1 MGLYRCLSTVSNT
14 HMLPKVVII
23 ILLFHVSVA
32 ISLRQP
38 ADCKDE
44 ESSALL
50 QFKES
55 FIIDR
60 SASGYDGAYPK
71 VLSWKQNNS
80 CCSWDGIE
88 CDQSTG
94 YVIGLDLSSSCLY
107 GSINSNSTLFRLV
120 NLQSLNLADNNF
132 NYSEIPTTI
141 RNLPKLRY
149 LNLSASVFSGQVPSE
164 VSQLSKLSSLD
175 LSLNLDGVS
184 IDGLLTLNP
193 SYLASLVHNLTRL
206 ENLYLGYINISSKIP
221 QSMANLSFLTS
232 LSLRNCQLFGEFP
245 VRIFQL
251 QNLKLLSV
259 RNNPDLTGYLPEFN
273 QSSPLSSL
281 VLAGTRFSEN
291 LPSSIQKLDSLEELN
306 VGGCNFSEGL
316 VPSFLGKL
324 RQLTYLDISK
334 NNYGGPIPDSLA
346 NLTQLTVFRI
356 GTSHLTG
363 PIPSWLGNFS
373 KLIYLDFSYN
383 RLNGSIPQT
392 FSNLINLEILYLQYN
407 DLSGTVE
414 FQMFENLQN
423 LYQLHLNGNNLQFL
437 TESTIVN
444 ASVPQFTILGLS
456 SCNIREFPSF
466 LRYQQNLQKLYLAEN
481 KLYGQVPKWMWN
493 MSIDTLM
500 YLDIDQNFLTGFE
513 QPPVVLPWVNLR
525 FLKLS
530 SNMFHGPLPIPPP
543 SILGYEIQDNKLKG
557 EVSPEICN
565 LSSIQALD
573 LSNNNLSGVL
583 PHCIGNFS
591 DRLILLLLANNS
603 FQGILPQT
611 YSKKSNLR
619 MIDVSYNQLQGQL
632 PRSLANC
639 VMLETLILSDNKF
652 QDVFPSWLV
661 TLPEL
666 KVLAMRHNGFHGVI
680 GKPENNNGFLN
691 LRILDLSFNNFRGEF
706 LSEYI
711 FSEYAMRSNITVN
724 QSTYMKTN
732 ITYDAGGGA
741 ITLDYGYTITIA
753 NKGADRYYS
762 KIQEA
767 FAAIDVSSNKFEG
780 KIDELIG
787 NLKGLR
793 SLNVSNNIFTGE
805 IPSSLG
811 NLTLLE
817 ALDLSQNKLSGEI
830 PQQLAQ
836 LTFLS
841 QFNAA
846 LNRLTGPIPQ
856 GNQFATFNSTSYE
869 GNPGL
874 CGDPLPTKCGNPTA
888 HQLPPPTVQD
898 AYSSESRIEWIF
910 VVAGLGSGL
919 VQGII
924 LADLMIRR
932 RYALFLKIVDMLVR
946 TVKRRR

>member
-1 MGLYRCLSTVSNT
+1 MLCEGNT
-14 HMLPKVVII
+14 GH
-23 ILLFHVSVA
+23 
-32 ISLRQP
+32 
-38 ADCKDE
+38 
-44 ESSALL
+44 
-50 QFKES
+50 
-55 FIIDR
+55 
-60 SASGYDGAYPK
+60 
-71 VLSWKQNNS
+71 
-80 CCSWDGIE
+80 
-88 CDQSTG
+88 
-94 YVIGLDLSSSCLY
+94 VIGLDLSSSCLY

-120 NLQSLNLADNNF
+120 HLQSLNLVDNNF
-132 NYSEIPTTI
+132 NYSQIPTTI

-164 VSQLSKLSSLD
+164 VSQLSKSSLD

-184 IDGLLTLNP
+184 IDGLLTLKP
-193 SYLASLVHNLTRL
+193 SNLASLVHNLTRL
-206 ENLYLGYINISSKIP
+206 ENLYLGYINISSTIP
-221 QSMANLSFLTS
+221 ESVANLSFLTS
-232 LSLRNCQLFGEFP
+232 LALRNCQLFGEFP
-245 VRIFQL
+245 S
-251 QNLKLLSV
+251 LLV
-259 RNNPDLTGYLPEFN
+259 ICLN
-273 QSSPLSSL
+273 SSL
-281 VLAGTRFSEN
+281 LLAGTRFFGN
-291 LPSSIQKLDSLEELN
+291 LPSSIQKLDSLEELD

-334 NNYGGPIPDSLA
+334 NNYGSPIPDSFS

-414 FQMFENLQN
+414 FQMFQNLQN

-466 LRYQQNLQKLYLAEN
+466 LIYQKNLQKLYLAEN
-481 KLYGQVPKWMWN
+481 RLHGQ
-493 MSIDTLM
+493 
-500 YLDIDQNFLTGFE
+500 
-513 QPPVVLPWVNLR
+513 
-525 FLKLS
+525 LS

-543 SILGYEIQDNKLKG
+543 SILGYEIQDNKLTG

-565 LSSIQALD
+565 LSSLQALD
-573 LSNNNLSGVL
+573 LSNNNLSGML

-603 FQGILPQT
+603 LHGILPQT

-639 VMLETLILSDNKF
+639 VMLETLVLSDNKF
-652 QDVFPSWLV
+652 QYVFPSWLV

-666 KVLAMRHNGFHGVI
+666 KVLAMRHNDFHGVI
-680 GKPENNNGFLN
+680 GKPENNNGFLK
-691 LRILDLSFNNFRGEF
+691 LRILDLSYNNFTGEF

-724 QSTYMKTN
+724 QLTYMKTN

-753 NKGADRYYS
+753 NKGVDRYYS
-762 KIQEA
+762 KI
-767 FAAIDVSSNKFEG
+767 
-780 KIDELIG
+780 DELMG

-841 QFNAA
+841 QFNASH
-846 LNRLTGPIPQ
+846 NSLTGPIPQ
-856 GNQFATFNSTSYE
+856 GNQLTTFNSTSYE

-874 CGDPLPTKCGNPTA
+874 CGDPLPNKCGNA
-888 HQLPPPTVQD
+888 KANQLPSPTEQET
-898 AYSSESRIEWIF
+898 YSSESRIEWIF
-910 VVAGLGSGL
+910 VVAGFGSGL

-932 RYALFLKIVDMLVR
+932 RYALFLKIVDLLIR
-946 TVKRRR
+946 AVKRRR

>member
-1 MGLYRCLSTVSNT
+1 MGLNRCLSKVSNT
-14 HMLPKVVII
+14 HMLSKLVII
-23 ILLFHVSVA
+23 ILLFQVSVA

-94 YVIGLDLSSSCLY
+94 HVIGLDLSSSCLY

-206 ENLYLGYINISSKIP
+206 ENLYLGYITISSKIP
-221 QSMANLSFLTS
+221 ESVANLSFLTS

-281 VLAGTRFSEN
+281 VLAGTRFFGN
-291 LPSSIQKLDSLEELN
+291 LPSSIQKLDSLVELN

-373 KLIYLDFSYN
+373 ILIYLDFSYN

-444 ASVPQFTILGLS
+444 ASLPQFTILGLS

-466 LRYQQNLQKLYLAEN
+466 LRYQKNLQKLYLAEN

-691 LRILDLSFNNFRGEF
+691 LRILDLSYNNF
-706 LSEYI
+706 
-711 FSEYAMRSNITVN
+711 T
-724 QSTYMKTN
+724 
-732 ITYDAGGGA
+732 
-741 ITLDYGYTITIA
+741 A
-753 NKGADRYYS
+753 NKGVDRYYS

-767 FAAIDVSSNKFEG
+767 FAAIDISSNKFEG

-805 IPSSLG
+805 IPSSLE

-830 PQQLAQ
+830 PQQLVQ

-846 LNRLTGPIPQ
+846 HNRLTGPIPE
-856 GNQFATFNSTSYE
+856 GNQLATFNSTSYE

-874 CGDPLPTKCGNPTA
+874 CGDPLPTKCGNPMA
-888 HQLPPPTVQD
+888 HQLRPPTVQD

-910 VVAGLGSGL
+910 VVAGFGSGL